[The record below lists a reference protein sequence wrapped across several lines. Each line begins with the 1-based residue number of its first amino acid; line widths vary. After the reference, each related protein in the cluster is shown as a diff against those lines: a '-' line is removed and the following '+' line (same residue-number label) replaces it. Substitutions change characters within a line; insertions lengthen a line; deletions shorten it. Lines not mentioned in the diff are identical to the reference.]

1 MLKLRL
7 FGRFRAADAL
17 GNEIAIKSR
26 KARALL
32 AYLSLPP
39 GKARSREQ
47 LATLLWS
54 DRGDEQA
61 RGSLRQALSGLRR
74 DLGDGLAEVL
84 RIDDEAISLDPERV
98 LVESRSSGDELL
110 EGLPISDPAFEE
122 WLRDER
128 IRQEATVV
136 AEVRPKRIELPDRS
150 SIAVLPFVNM
160 SGDPEQEYFADGIT
174 EDIITELARFNSLF
188 VIARNSSFH
197 FKGRSPKVQDAGREL
212 GVAFVVEGSVRKSGG
227 RVRITAQLVEAETGN
242 HLWAERYDRDLEDIF
257 AVQDDV
263 VREIATAVSG
273 RLQFATLKEIERR
286 SVSNFTAYEF
296 TLRGEALRHHDWG
309 SVEAIPYFEKAIE
322 ADPNCARA
330 HAHLANWHA
339 YAVNRHGRPLEEAR
353 HLTRSHA
360 EKAIQIAPN
369 DPVILA
375 AVAEAYVMIGDL
387 KLARRWI
394 DEAIRLNPN
403 HYQIM
408 IFAADVL
415 AWLGDVE
422 GALHWRDQFVRH
434 DPSRAQASDEVDFEV
449 FFFAKRFEEAISAIS
464 GWQDLP
470 LHLLAESAAAHALAG
485 HPESAVEFR
494 RRFEERCPP
503 DHTIQ
508 DHVKKVLMMCARQ
521 EQKDLWLLGYRKAGF
536 DV

>member
-7 FGRFRAADAL
+7 FGRFRAEDAL

-32 AYLSLPP
+32 AYLALPP

-84 RIDDEAISLDPERV
+84 RIGDEAVSLDPERV

-110 EGLPISDPAFEE
+110 EGLHISDPAFEE

-128 IRQEATVV
+128 IRAEDTVV
-136 AEVRPKRIELPDRS
+136 AEVRPKRLELPDRP

-197 FKGRSPKVQDAGREL
+197 FKGRSPKVQDVGREL

-242 HLWAERYDRDLEDIF
+242 HLWAERYDRELEDIF

-263 VREIATAVSG
+263 VREIATAVPS
-273 RLQFATLKEIERR
+273 RLETAAIRKIEQRA
-286 SVSNFTAYEF
+286 VNNFTAYEF
-296 TLRGEALRHHDWG
+296 TLRGEALRNHNWG
-309 SVEAIPYFEKAIE
+309 SVESVPYFEKAIE
-322 ADPNCARA
+322 ADPDCARA
-330 HAHLANWHA
+330 HAHLANWYA
-339 YAVNRHGRPLEEAR
+339 YAAFCHGKPLEEAR
-353 HLTRSHA
+353 QLTRSHA
-360 EKAIQIAPN
+360 EKAIRLAPS

-375 AVAEAYVMIGDL
+375 FVSEAYLMIGDQN
-387 KLARRWI
+387 LARRWI

-403 HYQIM
+403 HWSVMVY
-408 IFAADVL
+408 AADVL
-415 AWLGDVE
+415 AWIGDVE
-422 GALHWRDQFVRH
+422 EALNWRDRFARH
-434 DPSRAQASDEVDFEV
+434 DPVRMQATGEVEFEV
-449 FFFAKRFEEAISAIS
+449 YFFAKRFEDAVAAIS
-464 GWQDLP
+464 GWQNPP
-470 LHLLAESAAAHALAG
+470 LHLLGQSAAAHALAG
-485 HPESAVEFR
+485 HPESALEFR
-494 RRFEERCPP
+494 RRFEERCPS
-503 DHTIQ
+503 DHTIH
-508 DHVKKVLMMCARQ
+508 DHVKKVLMMCARE
-521 EQKDLWLLGYRKAGF
+521 EQKDLWLSGYRKAGF